1 MYDVITFGAATR
13 DVFVRS
19 SAMELRDGEKSS
31 GHIDAC
37 FHLGVKIDVDQLAF
51 ETGGGATNAAV
62 TFGRLGFST
71 AVVSAV
77 GNDANGQ
84 AIIEA
89 LRAEKIDAKFIQKV
103 AGELTGFSLIML
115 AGSGERTVLVHRG
128 ASENISIRRVPWNS
142 IAAKWFYVSSLGG
155 DLRLLA
161 KILAKAK
168 RCGARVAWNPGGKEL
183 KKGLAVLRPL
193 ISKVDVFNLN
203 AEEAML
209 LLGMSRKNLA
219 AMGGALKGIPKMFAV
234 ITDGLN
240 GSYAASGTEGWHSG
254 VIDVPR
260 VNVTGAGDAFGSGLV
275 AGLMRK
281 DDLRYALAV
290 GTWNATGI
298 VQQMGAKRGIMR
310 LFPSPSAV
318 KKVPMTAWRC

>member
-1 MYDVITFGAATR
+1 MHDVITFGAATR

-19 SAMELRDGEKSS
+19 SAMEIREGEKATN
-31 GHIDAC
+31 HVDAC
-37 FHLGVKIDVDQLAF
+37 FHLGVKIDVDELVF

-71 AVVSAV
+71 AVVSAIGDDDNGRAV
-77 GNDANGQ
+77 IDA
-84 AIIEA
+84 
-89 LRAEKIDAKFIQKV
+89 LKAEKVDVKFVQKV
-103 AGELTGFSLIML
+103 PGRLTGFSLIML

-128 ASENISIRRVPWNS
+128 AAENISDKSVPWG
-142 IAAKWFYVSSLGG
+142 AVGAKWFYVSSLGG
-155 DLRLLA
+155 DLKLLR

-168 RCGARVAWNPGGKEL
+168 ECGARVAWNPGGKEL
-183 KKGLAVLRPL
+183 KRGLAELRPL
-193 ISKVDVFNLN
+193 MSKVDIFNLN
-203 AEEAML
+203 VEETMML
-209 LLGMSRKNLA
+209 LGEKSKNLA
-219 AMGGALKGIPKMFAV
+219 AMGRILRTIPKRAAI

-240 GSYAASGTEGWHSG
+240 GSYAVNRTEGWHSG
-254 VIDVPR
+254 IINVPR

-310 LFPSPSAV
+310 LFPSLTAV
-318 KKVPMTAWRC
+318 KKVPMTAWKC